1 MVNTTIGTDDHTE
14 KLILTIVKS
23 MQPITDDDIHLEYN
37 EISEEELSFKELKDR
52 LKSMKQLEKIGET
65 FVDFAP
71 KEIWQVKEE

>member
-1 MVNTTIGTDDHTE
+1 MVNATIEKDDHTE

-23 MQPITDDDIHLEYN
+23 MQPITDDDIHLEFN

>member
-23 MQPITDDDIHLEYN
+23 MQPITDDDLHQKYN

-52 LKSMKQLEKIGET
+52 LKNMKQLEKIGES

>member
-1 MVNTTIGTDDHTE
+1 MVNATIEKDDHAE

-23 MQPITDDDIHLEYN
+23 MQPITDDDIHLEFN
-37 EISEEELSFKELKDR
+37 EMSEEGLSFKELKNR

-65 FVDFAP
+65 LVDYAP

>member
-52 LKSMKQLEKIGET
+52 LKNMKQLEKIGET
-65 FVDFAP
+65 FVDYAS

>member
-1 MVNTTIGTDDHTE
+1 MVNATTEKDDHTE

-23 MQPITDDDIHLEYN
+23 MQPITDDDIHLEFN

-65 FVDFAP
+65 FVDFDP